1 MNRTLD
7 SFSNNWRSTSS
18 VDLYDKLV
26 SNLVLFGITR
36 TANITDLDFISIPVY
51 TSFRPR
57 ATTLAVSCGKGLTH
71 IDSIISSIMESIEV
85 DVAESLDSSEYVN
98 LSYQSLPTFNK
109 PPISYLPLLA
119 NNIFNENVE
128 YSWLLCQSLNN
139 SSSLYFPAATISLT
153 HNSIIDPL
161 MTFVWGTNGL
171 ASGSNLSDA
180 LLSGLYEC
188 IERDSLISWQQ
199 LISSGMIKESLVDL
213 STIPYQ
219 SSLSLINKIISNS
232 FKLYLF
238 NRVSDTGI
246 PVYKATLH
254 SPHDTTVP
262 LAEGYGCHHLDEIAI
277 NRAITEAVQSRT
289 VIIAGSRDDI
299 SYYKLREISAQN
311 IPDDLYKYYMV
322 ENFSGSNNLF
332 IDSESAVNDLVNRL
346 NGLGFEHIF
355 YYPFYV
361 PDDLVSVVRVFI
373 PGFQHYSH
381 RHSVPSSRQIQFTP
395 LLHGVRKTFYDIAN
409 Q

>member
-1 MNRTLD
+1 MLQPSD
-7 SFSNNWRSTSS
+7 SFSNNWRSKSS
-18 VDLYDKLV
+18 AELYDKLV
-26 SNLVLFGITR
+26 SNLLLFGITR
-36 TANITDLDFISIPVY
+36 TANITDLDFCEIPVY

-85 DVAESLDSSEYVN
+85 DIAESLDSSEYTN
-98 LSYQSLPTFNK
+98 SSYKSLPSIHK
-109 PPISYLPLLA
+109 PPINYLPLLA
-119 NNIFNENVE
+119 NNIFNKNIEF
-128 YSWLLCQSLNN
+128 SWLLCQSLCN
-139 SSSLYFPAATISLT
+139 SSSLYLPAATISLT

-199 LISSGMIKESLVDL
+199 LISSGMVKESLVDI
-213 STIPYQ
+213 STIPFQ
-219 SSLSLINKIISNS
+219 SSLSLIKKITSNS

-299 SYYKLREISAQN
+299 SYYKLRDIGAQN
-311 IPDDLYKYYMV
+311 IPDDLSKYYMV
-322 ENFSGSNNLF
+322 ENFSASDNIF
-332 IDSESAVNDLVNRL
+332 IDSESAVNDLIERL
-346 NGLGFEHIF
+346 NILGFKDIF

-373 PGFQHYSH
+373 PGLQHYSH
-381 RHSVPSSRQIQFTP
+381 RHSVPSSRHIQFAP
-395 LLHGVRKTFYDIAN
+395 LLHGIRKTLYDIAK